1 MSPPPGSLPWLS
13 QRLDWTYLL
22 FHAPSE
28 GSVWEQRLWAK
39 DTQLTCW
46 SLTPPQSTVTQWDP
60 LVPRGQGRSQPKMP
74 ERLCPGRVAHSP
86 GDLGVQAKPHC
97 QLAVCLGEFTMPLW
111 SSITSSEK
119 WVWLTLVLLSLLG
132 GLIFSIRTRA
142 PQCDKSGLIFRS
154 NGRETVNAES
164 LTYMIHIHR
173 GPGAGDVFLT
183 HPPWGGRLQ
192 VWGCG
197 AGAGLK
203 AQISPFKGIC
213 WASTH
218 TAPVRKCEE
227 ILGLAGV
234 DLRWPVLTL
243 RSVHQGLHTLPV
255 IMMGTRAPSL
265 LHLTKEASKRENNLP
280 KVT

>member
-192 VWGCG
+192 VWGVWGRGRVESPDQSVQGHLLGLHAHSPSEEVWRDPG
-197 AGAGLK
+197 AGWCRPPLT
-203 AQISPFKGIC
+203 SP
-213 WASTH
+213 H
-218 TAPVRKCEE
+218 TQE
-227 ILGLAGV
+227 
-234 DLRWPVLTL
+234 
-243 RSVHQGLHTLPV
+243 
-255 IMMGTRAPSL
+255 RAPGFTHPSCHYDGNQGSFPTPSYKGSL
-265 LHLTKEASKRENNLP
+265 QKGKQPA
-280 KVT
+280 